1 MHHEHD
7 IDNFKPPFAMMAGD
21 AVPDVSYEI
30 STTDPIPLLTICLH
44 SIHRIFDAFLSVD
57 PVKLRIFPCLVFVR
71 ILYAGIALLKLSSIA
86 TAPGSPLASVF
97 SPDDLKVEEYLEKL
111 VIALAETSGHGKY
124 RFTGEFWE
132 QVSMM
137 RLWWLK
143 NGSSRI
149 PPKESQISVSNQ
161 TIPMASSDTIEP
173 SYGTIAVEAFGVPPG
188 NVDLST
194 FIPSA
199 FSMNPIT
206 ATISDFTHANKAT
219 GSVASQVQGNLDFFT
234 IDTDVNMDLSS
245 FDMLGQFDNG
255 FTWSWPG
262 FNFESATQGPRTE
275 PP

>member
-21 AVPDVSYEI
+21 AIPDVSYEI
-30 STTDPIPLLTICLH
+30 NTTDPIPLLTICLH

-86 TAPGSPLASVF
+86 MAPGSPLASVF
-97 SPDDLKVEEYLEKL
+97 GPDDLKVEEYLEKL
-111 VIALAETSGHGKY
+111 VIALAETSDHGKY

-149 PPKESQISVSNQ
+149 PPKEYQVPVPNEA
-161 TIPMASSDTIEP
+161 IPMASSDTTEP
-173 SYGTIAVEAFGVPPG
+173 LHGTIAVEASGVRPRNIDMPA
-188 NVDLST
+188 

-199 FSMNPIT
+199 FSTNPIT
-206 ATISDFTHANKAT
+206 TLHSDFSQANGAT
-219 GSVASQVQGNLDFFT
+219 APLTSQAQSNPELFT

-262 FNFESATQGPRTE
+262 FDRQ
-275 PP
+275 